1 MILKKPRKYCWK
13 SWLSRNSKKK
23 KRTQKLEKKNMGARF
38 GRASIP
44 AMRAAPASPP
54 RQAAKPRSVSA
65 SASRPRTSL
74 PLDAAL
80 LAKAS
85 RIEQQ
90 LRELFPNPVVPLD
103 HRNGFELLCAVVLSA
118 QSTDKKVNEITPA
131 LFEAARE
138 DVAATPH
145 KMAGLGQARI
155 KDLIKQ
161 IGLSNNKASG
171 SLSLS
176 LSLSATLLTFPFLL
190 PATTDDLRRSSCPSS
205 RRS

>member
-176 LSLSATLLTFPFLL
+176 LSLCDIADFPF
-190 PATTDDLRRSSCPSS
+190 PASRDDGRP
-205 RRS
+205 

>member
-176 LSLSATLLTFPFLL
+176 LSLSLCDIADFPF
-190 PATTDDLRRSSCPSS
+190 PASRDDGRP
-205 RRS
+205 

>member
-1 MILKKPRKYCWK
+1 M
-13 SWLSRNSKKK
+13 
-23 KRTQKLEKKNMGARF
+23 
-38 GRASIP
+38 
-44 AMRAAPASPP
+44 
-54 RQAAKPRSVSA
+54 
-65 SASRPRTSL
+65 
-74 PLDAAL
+74 
-80 LAKAS
+80 
-85 RIEQQ
+85 
-90 LRELFPNPVVPLD
+90 VPLD

-161 IGLSNNKASG
+161 IGLCNNKASG

-176 LSLSATLLTFPFLL
+176 PSLSLPTTTTAATLLTFSFPF
-190 PATTDDLRRSSCPSS
+190 PASRDDGRP
-205 RRS
+205 

>member
-1 MILKKPRKYCWK
+1 MSRTIVLGPRTTPRK
-13 SWLSRNSKKK
+13 KKTDAEN
-23 KRTQKLEKKNMGARF
+23 REEDMGARF

-103 HRNGFELLCAVVLSA
+103 HRSGFELLCAVVLSA

-161 IGLSNNKASG
+161 IGLCNNKASG
-171 SLSLS
+171 SLSLSLS

-190 PATTDDLRRSSCPSS
+190 LATTDDLRRSSCPSS